1 MEIGHSTSAYAN
13 LFARPGGQA
22 GADEPARQA
31 AEEEAKAKD
40 PLKDPTSAESRE
52 LEQLKQRD
60 REVRAHEL
68 AHLAA
73 AGQYAQGGAKFEY
86 QRGPDG
92 GRYAVGGEVSIDTSP
107 VPGDP
112 EATIRKLQAVQRAAL
127 APAEPSGQ
135 DRSVASQAAGG
146 IVQARAEASE
156 QERGEATDGAS
167 PAAPSQPPVETQ
179 AVEATDGTDEP
190 GQRDGGQA
198 GVERDQPAR
207 DPGRAAVAR
216 YQQTA
221 SAVVDQ
227 AQAPALE
234 LIA

>member
-1 MEIGHSTSAYAN
+1 MEIGAHTPAYVSPIN
-13 LFARPGGQA
+13 LPGSREGDVTPVQPE
-22 GADEPARQA
+22 D
-31 AEEEAKAKD
+31 EAKSKD
-40 PLKDPTSAESRE
+40 PLQDPTSAESRE
-52 LEQLKQRD
+52 LEKLKQRD

-92 GRYAVGGEVSIDTSP
+92 QRYAVGGEVSIDTSAI
-107 VPGDP
+107 PGDP

-135 DRSVASQAAGG
+135 DRSVAAQAASS
-146 IVQARAEASE
+146 IAQARIEVEQQVTSE
-156 QERGEATDGAS
+156 SGD
-167 PAAPSQPPVETQ
+167 PAASTPAVETDKEESRTTGESGNNGSAGQ
-179 AVEATDGTDEP
+179 YQVSNEAL
-190 GQRDGGQA
+190 Q
-198 GVERDQPAR
+198 
-207 DPGRAAVAR
+207 R

-221 SAVVDQ
+221 TAVDQ
-227 AQAPALE
+227 AQAPILE